1 MSISK
6 IKAEWF
12 GNVKGDV
19 LAGTVV
25 ALALIPETIAFSII
39 AGVDPK
45 IGFYGSFC
53 IAISIAFFGGRPGMI
68 SSTAG
73 AMAVLM
79 VTLVKDHGLQYLL
92 AASVLTG
99 VLQYLAGH
107 MRFSFLLRFVSRSVT
122 TGFVNALAI
131 LIFLAQ
137 LPAFQDAGMQM
148 YIMVGFGLFIIYL
161 FPKITQAIPSTLVSI
176 IILTVVSLMMDLNL
190 KTIGD
195 MGELPSMLPVL
206 MIPDIPLNFETLKII
221 FPYSATLAVVG
232 LLETLMTSVIIDDL
246 TDTDSDKNREC
257 RGQGIANMIAGFF
270 GGMAGCALIGQ
281 SIINVES
288 GGRSRLSTLFAGCFL
303 IFLILAAGD
312 FVKQIPVAALVAIMI
327 MVSVSTFNWSSIKD
341 FRSTPITSNLVI
353 FVTVLVV
360 VMTHDLA
367 QGVFVGV
374 LLSVMFFAYKVSH
387 SFTVESSL
395 LECETKRVYKIIG
408 QVFFASADSFVA
420 IFNYKEKISIAVIDL
435 SDAHFWDVSAV
446 DALNKISD
454 KLKKNGIKVEI
465 IGLNAASATI
475 ISKVLGQQVENS

>member
-6 IKAEWF
+6 IKSDWF
-12 GNVKGDV
+12 SNVKGDV

-99 VLQYLAGH
+99 VLQYIAGH

-137 LPAFQDAGMQM
+137 LPAFQDAGLQM
-148 YIMVGFGLFIIYL
+148 YMMVGFGLLIIYL
-161 FPKITQAIPSTLVSI
+161 FPKITQVIPSTLVSI
-176 IILTVVSLMMDLNL
+176 IILTAVSLMMDLDL

-206 MIPDIPLNFETLKII
+206 MIPDIPFNLETLKII

-257 RGQGIANMIAGFF
+257 RGQGIANIIAGFF

-303 IFLILAAGD
+303 IFLILAAND
-312 FVKQIPVAALVAIMI
+312 FVKQIPVAVLVAIMI
-327 MVSVSTFNWSSIKD
+327 MVSISTFNWSSIKD

-360 VMTHDLA
+360 VVTHDLA

-387 SFTVESSL
+387 SFTVESCL
-395 LECETKRVYKIIG
+395 LDCGTKRVYKIIG
-408 QVFFASADSFVA
+408 QVFFASADSFVSV
-420 IFNYKEKISIAVIDL
+420 FDYKENISIVVIDL

-454 KLKKNGIKVEI
+454 KLKKNNIKVEI

-475 ISKVLGQQVENS
+475 ISKVLGHQVENS

>member
-1 MSISK
+1 MSVSK
-6 IKAEWF
+6 IKEEWF
-12 GNVKGDV
+12 NNIRGDV

-53 IAISIAFFGGRPGMI
+53 IAISIAFFGGRTGMI

-99 VLQYLAGH
+99 VLQYMAGH
-107 MRFSFLLRFVSRSVT
+107 MGFSFLLRFVSRSVT

-148 YIMVGFGLFIIYL
+148 YVMVGFGLLIIYL
-161 FPKITQAIPSTLVSI
+161 FPKITQIIPSTLVSI
-176 IILTVVSLMMDLNL
+176 IILTIVSLIMNLDL

-195 MGELPSMLPVL
+195 MGELPTMLPVL
-206 MIPDIPLNFETLKII
+206 VIPDIPFNYETFKII

-246 TDTDSDKNREC
+246 TDTDSDKNQEC
-257 RGQGIANMIAGFF
+257 RGQGIANIIAGFL

-303 IFLILAAGD
+303 IFLILAVGD
-312 FVKQIPVAALVAIMI
+312 FVKQIPIAALVAIMI
-327 MVSVSTFNWSSIKD
+327 MVSISTFNWSSIKD
-341 FRSTPITSNLVI
+341 FKTTPITSNLVI

-374 LLSVMFFAYKVSH
+374 LLSVMLFAYKVSH
-387 SFTVESSL
+387 SFTVETSL
-395 LECETKRVYKIIG
+395 LECKTKRVYQIIG
-408 QVFFASADSFVA
+408 QVFFASADSFVSV
-420 IFNYKEKISIAVIDL
+420 FNYKDNISTVVIDL
-435 SDAHFWDVSAV
+435 SNAHFWDVSAV

-454 KLKKNGIKVEI
+454 KLKKNGIEVEI
-465 IGLNAASATI
+465 VGLNAASATI
-475 ISKVLGQQVENS
+475 ITKVLGKKIENS

>member
-6 IKAEWF
+6 IKSEWF
-12 GNVKGDV
+12 SNIKGDV

-99 VLQYLAGH
+99 ILQYAAGY
-107 MRFSFLLRFVSRSVT
+107 MKFSMLLRFVSRSVT

-137 LPAFQDAGMQM
+137 LPAFQDAGLMM
-148 YIMVGFGLFIIYL
+148 YAMVAFGLLIIYL
-161 FPKITQAIPSTLVSI
+161 FPKITTAIPSTLVSI
-176 IILTVVSLMMDLNL
+176 IVLTIVCLLFNLDL

-195 MGELPSMLPVL
+195 MGELPSTLPIL
-206 MIPDIPLNFETLKII
+206 LISDIPFTMETLKII
-221 FPYSATLAVVG
+221 FPYSATLAIVG
-232 LLETLMTSVIIDDL
+232 LLETLMTAVILDDL

-257 RGQGIANMIAGFF
+257 RGQGISNMIAGFF
-270 GGMAGCALIGQ
+270 GGMAGCTLIGQ
-281 SIINVES
+281 SIINIES
-288 GGRSRLSTLFAGCFL
+288 GGRSRFSTLFAGGFL
-303 IFLILAAGD
+303 IFLILAVGD

-327 MVSVSTFNWSSIKD
+327 MVSISTFNWSSIKD

-367 QGVFVGV
+367 QGVFIGV
-374 LLSVMFFAYKVSH
+374 VLSLLFFAYKVSH
-387 SFTVESSL
+387 SFTVESEL
-395 LECETKRVYKIIG
+395 LECGTKRVYKIIG
-408 QVFFASADSFVA
+408 QVFFASADSFITV
-420 IFNYKEKISIAVIDL
+420 FQYKEKMSAVVIDL
-435 SDAHFWDVSAV
+435 SNAHFWDVYAV
-446 DALNKISD
+446 DALNKAAE
-454 KLKKNGIKVEI
+454 KLRKNGVKVEI
-465 IGLNAASATI
+465 IGLESASATI
-475 ISKVLGQQVENS
+475 ISKVVRN

>member
-1 MSISK
+1 MSISRVK
-6 IKAEWF
+6 TEWF
-12 GNVKGDV
+12 GNIKGDA

-92 AASVLTG
+92 AASVFTG
-99 VLQYLAGH
+99 VLQYIAGH
-107 MRFSFLLRFVSRSVT
+107 MKFSFLLRFVSRSVT

-137 LPAFQDAGMQM
+137 IPAFQDAGFMM
-148 YIMVGFGLFIIYL
+148 YVMVALGLLIIYV
-161 FPKITQAIPSTLVSI
+161 FPKITEVIPSTLVSI
-176 IILTVVSLMMDLNL
+176 IVLTAICFLFNFDL

-195 MGELPSMLPVL
+195 MGELPSTLPIL
-206 MIPDIPLNFETLKII
+206 MIPDIPFNIETLKII

-246 TDTDSDKNREC
+246 TDTDSDKNKEC
-257 RGQGIANMIAGFF
+257 RGQGISNMIAGFF

-303 IFLILAAGD
+303 IFLILAVGD

-327 MVSVSTFNWSSIKD
+327 MVSISTFNWASVKN
-341 FRSTPITSNLVI
+341 FRSTPITSNLVV

-360 VMTHDLA
+360 VVTHDLA
-367 QGVFVGV
+367 QGVFIGV
-374 LLSVMFFAYKVSH
+374 LLSVLFFAYKVSH
-387 SFTVESSL
+387 SFAVESDL
-395 LECETKRVYKIIG
+395 LECGTKRVYKIIG
-408 QVFFASADSFVA
+408 QVFFASASSFVSV
-420 IFNYKEKISIAVIDL
+420 FQYKEEVSVVVIDL
-435 SDAHFWDVSAV
+435 SSAHFWDVSAV
-446 DALNKISD
+446 EALNKVSD
-454 KLKKNGIKVEI
+454 KLRKNGIEVEI
-465 IGLNAASATI
+465 VGLNSASATI
-475 ISKVLGQQVENS
+475 ISRVLGETVAK

>member
-1 MSISK
+1 
-6 IKAEWF
+6 
-12 GNVKGDV
+12 
-19 LAGTVV
+19 
-25 ALALIPETIAFSII
+25 
-39 AGVDPK
+39 
-45 IGFYGSFC
+45 C

-99 VLQYLAGH
+99 VLQYIAGH

-137 LPAFQDAGMQM
+137 LPAFQDAGIQM
-148 YIMVGFGLFIIYL
+148 YMMVGFGLFIIYL
-161 FPKITQAIPSTLVSI
+161 FPKITQVIPSTLVSI
-176 IILTVVSLMMDLNL
+176 IILTAVTLVMDLDL

-206 MIPDIPLNFETLKII
+206 MIPDIPFNLETLKII

-257 RGQGIANMIAGFF
+257 RGQGIANIIAGFF

-288 GGRSRLSTLFAGCFL
+288 GGRSRLSALFAGCFL
-303 IFLILAAGD
+303 IFLILAAND

-327 MVSVSTFNWSSIKD
+327 MVSISTFNWSSIKD
-341 FRSTPITSNLVI
+341 FRSTPITSNLVT

-360 VMTHDLA
+360 VVTHDLA

-387 SFTVESSL
+387 SFTVEHCL
-395 LECETKRVYKIIG
+395 LECGTKRVYKIIG
-408 QVFFASADSFVA
+408 QVFFASADSFVS
-420 IFNYKEKISIAVIDL
+420 IFNYKENISIVVIDL

-475 ISKVLGQQVENS
+475 ISKVLGQKVENS